1 VLSAAPL
8 RWFRQA
14 EGVGQP
20 IVTMG
25 VDLAASPTNTAACKV
40 RWPEGQVVV
49 EHADRD
55 VDADAFISLLRQLPE
70 EGRLGLDC
78 PLGWP
83 VAFVAALGAHHRRKP
98 WPARRGGGDRGDLRW
113 RATDRWLWERTRRW
127 PLSVS
132 TDRLGVTA
140 LRCAYLLDQWE
151 ANGGTVDRTGLEGPV
166 LEVYPAAA
174 RRAWGLG
181 RVRSVEELEEC
192 LPIHF
197 EQPAIRDLCTADE
210 HCFNALVAALVARA
224 AALGRTTT
232 PPAAAL
238 AVAAVEGWIHV
249 PTCPIDELVGPSA

>member
-1 VLSAAPL
+1 M
-8 RWFRQA
+8 
-14 EGVGQP
+14 
-20 IVTMG
+20 TMG
-25 VDLAASPTNTAACKV
+25 VDLAASPTNTAACTV
-40 RWPEGQVVV
+40 CWPEGQVVV
-49 EHADRD
+49 EHADRN
-55 VDADAFISLLRQLPE
+55 VDDDAFISLLRQLPE

-83 VAFVAALGAHHRRKP
+83 VAFVAALAAHHRRKP
-98 WPARRGGGDRGDLRW
+98 WPARGGGGDRGHLRW
-113 RATDRWLWERTRRW
+113 RATDRWLWERTGRW

-151 ANGGTVDRTGLEGPV
+151 ANGGTVDRTGIKGPV
-166 LEVYPAAA
+166 AEVYPAAA

-197 EQPAIRDLCTADE
+197 EQPAIRDLCKADE
-210 HCFNALVAALVARA
+210 HCFDALVAALVARA

-232 PPAAAL
+232 PPAEAL